1 LVSPDW
7 QYETGAP
14 ITAAAHWRGLIAVG
28 CADGRVHLLRGN
40 GRRVH
45 DWPTAGPVT
54 QISFI
59 PEGYLHDSALLIGS
73 ADATRALYALTGY
86 EVRAGSEYFPL
97 NRHDAHGRNR
107 WPHGREPGCAVAA
120 DLDGD
125 GVEEIVGSE
134 GLDVCARRRESN
146 VVLWKDHLGGEVI
159 GLAVLAAMVGSA
171 TPSQQTVFAASD
183 LGQVAAYAGDGTP
196 LWKREAGTRL
206 TSLAVTEPLRVGTE
220 APPLLLLGTLAEGV
234 QIRRTADGELLTTA
248 PLAGPIHSCH
258 PGRGA
263 MGASPFVAVSEA
275 GVVVGFR
282 GN

>member
-1 LVSPDW
+1 LVAPDW

-14 ITAAAHWRGLIAVG
+14 ITAAAHLRGLIAVG

-45 DWPTAGPVT
+45 DWPTAGSIT

-59 PEGYLHDSALLIGS
+59 PEGYLHDTALLVGS
-73 ADATRALYALTGY
+73 ADSTRALYALTGH

-97 NRHDAHGRNR
+97 NLHDARRRNR
-107 WPHGREPGCAVAA
+107 WQQWRGPTGGVAA
-120 DLDGD
+120 DLDRD
-125 GVEEIVGSE
+125 GVDEIIWGSCM
-134 GLDVCARRRESN
+134 GVFTHRQESKA
-146 VVLWKDHLGGEVI
+146 VLGEDHLGGEVI
-159 GLAVLAAMVGSA
+159 GLTTLADG
-171 TPSQQTVFAASD
+171 TGQTTVFAASD
-183 LGQVAAYAGDGTP
+183 IGQVAAYAGDGMP

-206 TSLAVTEPLRVGTE
+206 TSLTVTEPLRAGTE

-234 QIRRTADGELLTTA
+234 QIRRAADGEFLATV

-263 MGASPFVAVSEA
+263 MGASPLVAVSEA
-275 GVVVGFR
+275 GVVAGFR